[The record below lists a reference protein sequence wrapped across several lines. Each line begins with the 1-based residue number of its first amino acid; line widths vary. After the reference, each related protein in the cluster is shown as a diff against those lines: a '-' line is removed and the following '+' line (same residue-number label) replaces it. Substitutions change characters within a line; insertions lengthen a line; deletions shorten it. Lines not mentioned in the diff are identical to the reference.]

1 MTGGI
6 AGKIWDS
13 NREGVL
19 KRGEGGI
26 YEGIKALRQG
36 SSSIKRKKGS
46 SSYILAVAVWQ
57 FYILLN
63 QEIKTTQGDKGR
75 GVN

>member
-1 MTGGI
+1 MIGVI

-26 YEGIKALRQG
+26 KALRQG
-36 SSSIKRKKGS
+36 VPSRGKKDKVAIYWQSQFGS
-46 SSYILAVAVWQ
+46 SKYC
-57 FYILLN
+57 
-63 QEIKTTQGDKGR
+63 
-75 GVN
+75 

>member
-36 SSSIKRKKGS
+36 VPSRGKKDKVA
-46 SSYILAVAVWQ
+46 ILAVAVWQ

>member
-26 YEGIKALRQG
+26 NGGIKALRQG
-36 SSSIKRKKGS
+36 VPSRGKTDKVATYWQSQFGS
-46 SSYILAVAVWQ
+46 STYC
-57 FYILLN
+57 
-63 QEIKTTQGDKGR
+63 
-75 GVN
+75 